1 MEGGLRIDHFYDPMC
16 KGCFNFI
23 LEYWEE
29 NHHTAAPTADAV
41 NYEFPRFTIPD
52 VVEESTEW
60 LVAKIHT
67 RYVRNNLQDAMFDA
81 AEVSTRED
89 QPIEALRKLHIETW
103 SALRSVTPRRGRAD
117 ISQDVEIRRRRY
129 EERATFDGE
138 CAGVPMG
145 LEAVDS
151 HSFGILPGE
160 LALVA
165 ALSKTGKTFLLAHAA
180 ISARR
185 AGYTPYFA
193 SLELSVT
200 DMEDRLD
207 AVCSGLPYEKIQKG
221 KLSDDEF
228 KTLIEEQDKFAAL
241 GSLFVEKPPKNER
254 TVPFLVNRAWDVGA
268 DFLVIDQLS
277 FLESN
282 SQNNYRDGH
291 IRVGDIVNDLKLEIS
306 QDDTHA
312 MPTLM
317 AVQINREGA
326 KADKLKLQH
335 MALTSSLE
343 QIADVVYG
351 LSQSDEMKANRSMQL
366 EQLGFRRG
374 ASKGWLLAWEFG
386 SRTNISV
393 RQEIG
398 QT

>member
-1 MEGGLRIDHFYDPMC
+1 M
-16 KGCFNFI
+16 
-23 LEYWEE
+23 
-29 NHHTAAPTADAV
+29 
-41 NYEFPRFTIPD
+41 
-52 VVEESTEW
+52 
-60 LVAKIHT
+60 
-67 RYVRNNLQDAMFDA
+67 
-81 AEVSTRED
+81 
-89 QPIEALRKLHIETW
+89 
-103 SALRSVTPRRGRAD
+103 
-117 ISQDVEIRRRRY
+117 RRRRY
-129 EERATFDGE
+129 EERAAFDGDV
-138 CAGVPMG
+138 AGVPIG
-145 LEAVDS
+145 LHEIDS

-180 ISARR
+180 IAARR

-207 AVCSGLPYEKIQKG
+207 AVLSGLSYEKIQKG
-221 KLSDDEF
+221 KLTDDEH
-228 KTLIEEQDKFAAL
+228 KTLNEEQDKFSAL
-241 GSLFVEKPPKNER
+241 GSTFVEKPPKNER

-277 FLESN
+277 FLESAT
-282 SQNNYRDGH
+282 QNNYRDGH

-317 AVQINREGA
+317 AVQINREGS

-335 MALTSSLE
+335 LALTSSLE
-343 QIADVVYG
+343 QIADAVYG
-351 LSQSDEMKANRSMQL
+351 LSQSEEMRANRSMQM

-374 ASKGWLLAWEFG
+374 ASKSWLLAWELG
-386 SRTNISV
+386 NRTNIAV
-393 RQEIG
+393 RQEIS
-398 QT
+398 QA